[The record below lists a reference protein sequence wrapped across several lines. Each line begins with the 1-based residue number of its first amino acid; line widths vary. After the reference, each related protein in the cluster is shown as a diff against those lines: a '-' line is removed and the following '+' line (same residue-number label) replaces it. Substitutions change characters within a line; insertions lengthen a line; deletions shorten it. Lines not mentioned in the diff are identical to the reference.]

1 MERKLVITEKED
13 GSIVMEGA
21 TELLQKAMETQR
33 RTEPKSGI
41 FSGMPSMGGGKGMPK
56 MPEMGIGN
64 PGKGKSGLPEMG
76 LGLGNTNN
84 GKPKMPEMGIDFNAM
99 KGKSSSG
106 FGNAPSV
113 GKLEKPTKGFG
124 DIVGKGSSLPEMP
137 EVRMPESFGLD
148 IRKGK
153 KKTE

>member
-21 TELLQKAMETQR
+21 TELLQKAMESQR

-41 FSGMPSMGGGKGMPK
+41 FSGMGSMGGGKGMPK
-56 MPEMGIGN
+56 MPEMSIGSMG
-64 PGKGKSGLPEMG
+64 GK
-76 LGLGNTNN
+76 TNS
-84 GKPKMPEMGIDFNAM
+84 PKMPEMGIDFNAM

-148 IRKGK
+148 IRKSK
-153 KKTE
+153 KK